1 MTNGLN
7 PDEYS
12 FYTVDADHSDTGKK
26 VNAFHSRYQFGEK
39 IQGQMRYMYASFDPA
54 TGTYTRLPYE
64 VCDWYKGFFRTG
76 VTYTNS
82 LAVGRQRR
90 PWLVAARVG
99 QGYAQRLDRAQYGF
113 QHPELHAFG
122 YQQAEQIHRGRIE
135 TELLPQKFGQPARGG
150 IQQFVAPE
158 NVALATCERFGPRCI
173 QRMEQRPAGRLLF
186 GQRFFGEAD

>member
-1 MTNGLN
+1 
-7 PDEYS
+7 
-12 FYTVDADHSDTGKK
+12 
-26 VNAFHSRYQFGEK
+26 
-39 IQGQMRYMYASFDPA
+39 MRYMYASFDPA

-82 LAVGRQRR
+82 LAVDASDGHGSSLRVSVKDTRNDWIVPNTGFSTQNFTLSAISKRNKYIEAGLKLSYYR
-90 PWLVAARVG
+90 KIRTTCPW
-99 QGYAQRLDRAQYGF
+99 
-113 QHPELHAFG
+113 
-122 YQQAEQIHRGRIE
+122 
-135 TELLPQKFGQPARGG
+135 G